1 MPVHGAEHNLQPEAD
16 NRCSITLKVGCVTER
31 DRQKGG
37 GIVCLACWHA
47 ICVSSVAGTK
57 SFNFISFAGDTG
69 ISSVCRGSRRMAHLG
84 LSQRAP
90 HAKYVH
96 VPVMLCQT
104 QGAESKTH
112 DRMRFTMKQMKRWW
126 WWGGRGG

>member
-1 MPVHGAEHNLQPEAD
+1 M
-16 NRCSITLKVGCVTER
+16 
-31 DRQKGG
+31 
-37 GIVCLACWHA
+37 CLACWHA

-112 DRMRFTMKQMKRWW
+112 DNRMRFTMKRMKRW
-126 WWGGRGG
+126 GGGVDSGLNCAPTEYFDKSKSLLLHLVAI